1 MIWGEGMLST
11 CWRSW
16 RRSIREEIT
25 ELWTEYVDA
34 GGEVLPL
41 LKILIDESWDS
52 LAGDDIA
59 ELQRFLSY

>member
-1 MIWGEGMLST
+1 M
-11 CWRSW
+11 
-16 RRSIREEIT
+16 REQIT

-41 LKILIDESWDS
+41 LKILIDEAWDS
-52 LAGDDIA
+52 LTGNDIA

>member
-1 MIWGEGMLST
+1 M
-11 CWRSW
+11 
-16 RRSIREEIT
+16 REQIQ

-52 LAGDDIA
+52 LTGEDIA